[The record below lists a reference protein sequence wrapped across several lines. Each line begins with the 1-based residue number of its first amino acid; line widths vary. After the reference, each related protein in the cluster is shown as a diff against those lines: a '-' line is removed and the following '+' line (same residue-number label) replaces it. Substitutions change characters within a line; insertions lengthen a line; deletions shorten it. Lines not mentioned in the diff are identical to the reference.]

1 MKNSSSYLQLG
12 SIEALIIYKPIK
24 NLHLAVLPPDGRVR
38 VSAPIGMNENAIRTM
53 LAVKLPWI
61 KQQQKKFRAQERQTK
76 REYISGETVY
86 FLGRK
91 YKLELT
97 YKDEAPKVFIKG
109 KTKIILQI
117 RPNAT
122 VDKKS
127 EVFNDWLRQE
137 LKPIITELVA
147 VWQKKLKV
155 QVKSWQIKEMK
166 TKWGT
171 CNNRN
176 KTILFN
182 LELAKKPIA
191 CIEYVVVH
199 ELTHLIERTHNEHF
213 INVLDTNLPK
223 WRSIKDD
230 LNRFILSYQN
240 WNDK

>member
-1 MKNSSSYLQLG
+1 MALNLESADINS
-12 SIEALIIYKPIK
+12 
-24 NLHLAVLPPDGRVR
+24 VR
-38 VSAPIGMNENAIRTM
+38 
-53 LAVKLPWI
+53 L
-61 KQQQKKFRAQERQTK
+61 
-76 REYISGETVY
+76 
-86 FLGRK
+86 
-91 YKLELT
+91 
-97 YKDEAPKVFIKG
+97 VFI
-109 KTKIILQI
+109 
-117 RPNAT
+117 
-122 VDKKS
+122 
-127 EVFNDWLRQE
+127 
-137 LKPIITELVA
+137 TE
-147 VWQKKLKV
+147 
-155 QVKSWQIKEMK
+155 K

>member
-76 REYISGETVY
+76 REYLSGETVY

-91 YKLELT
+91 YKLELI

-109 KTKIILQI
+109 KTKIILQT

-122 VDKKS
+122 VDKKA

-137 LKPIITELVA
+137 LKPIITELVT
-147 VWQKKLKV
+147 VWKKKLKV

-171 CNNRN
+171 CNNIN

-240 WNDK
+240 WNN

>member
-1 MKNSSSYLQLG
+1 MSNSSSYLQLG
-12 SIEALIIYKPIK
+12 SIEVLVVYKPIK
-24 NLHLAVLPPDGRVR
+24 NLHLTILPPDGRVR
-38 VSAPIGMNENAIRTM
+38 VSAPENMNENTIRTM

-76 REYISGETVY
+76 REYLSGETVY

-91 YKLELT
+91 YKLELI

-109 KTKIILQI
+109 KTKIILQT

-122 VDKKS
+122 VDKKA

-137 LKPIITELVA
+137 LKPIITELVT
-147 VWQKKLKV
+147 VWKKKLKV

-171 CNNRN
+171 CNNIN

-240 WNDK
+240 WNK

>member
-76 REYISGETVY
+76 REYLSGETVY

-91 YKLELT
+91 YKLELA

-109 KTKIILQI
+109 KMKIILQT
-117 RPNAT
+117 RSNAT
-122 VDKKS
+122 VDKKA

-137 LKPIITELVA
+137 LKPIITELVT
-147 VWQKKLKV
+147 VWKKKLKV

-171 CNNRN
+171 CNNIN

-240 WNDK
+240 WNK

>member
-76 REYISGETVY
+76 REYLSGETVY

-91 YKLELT
+91 YKLELA

-109 KTKIILQI
+109 KMKIILQT
-117 RPNAT
+117 RSNAT
-122 VDKKS
+122 VDKKA

-137 LKPIITELVA
+137 LKPIITELVT
-147 VWQKKLKV
+147 VWKKKLKV

-171 CNNRN
+171 CNNIN

-240 WNDK
+240 WNN